1 MKTVVMSRS
10 AAVLMMAAVT
20 SASAVTCVEGD
31 RRAECVGREG
41 VAAVRKP
48 APEVVAPRK
57 EVVAVPEKEV
67 VRVPEKEEVAGP
79 CRMVEGRRVCR

>member
-1 MKTVVMSRS
+1 MKTIAMSLS

-20 SASAVTCVEGD
+20 SANAVTCVEGD

-41 VAAVRKP
+41 AVAVRKP

-67 VRVPEKEEVAGP
+67 VRVPEKESVAAP
-79 CRMVEGRRVCR
+79 CHMVDGRRVCR